1 MFAAMFTS
9 MRFHAFD
16 MERWQ
21 STWENEVDY
30 NLSESGVHP
39 LALAELLQLA
49 GDDVGDTLL
58 GYGQSNGSREL
69 RAHIARLYPG
79 ASESNVMVTNGSAE
93 ANFVA
98 MWQLLE
104 AGGEIAVIVPTYMQT
119 VGLAASSGASIRE
132 IPLREELGWQPA
144 PDDIA
149 AAVTDRTRAIVV
161 TNPNNPTGAVLDDA
175 ARRAILEAAGRT
187 GAWILADE
195 VYTGA
200 ELEGAETPTFFGSHP
215 RVIATSS
222 LSKAYGL
229 PGLRVGWI
237 VSDAETA
244 DQLWARTDYTTIS
257 PGTLTDRLAALALRP
272 DVRPRILERSRTL
285 LQDGLRTLEQ
295 WFQDR
300 GDFRYRAPDAGAIC
314 FARYDLPIRSIDLAE
329 RLRVECSV
337 LVVPGEH
344 FGMDRYT
351 RFGYGLRA
359 GELAGALD
367 RVSDVLDGITATA

>member
-1 MFAAMFTS
+1 MSTI
-9 MRFHAFD
+9 MRFQPFE

-39 LALAELLQLA
+39 LVLAELLDLA
-49 GDDVGDTLL
+49 RGDVGDTLL

-79 ASESNVMVTNGSAE
+79 ASEANVMVTNGSAE

-104 AGGEIAVIVPTYMQT
+104 AGGGAGEVVVIVPAYMQT
-119 VGLAASSGASIRE
+119 AGLAASFGVPVRH
-132 IPLREELGWQPA
+132 IPLREALGWQPD
-144 PDDIA
+144 PDDVA
-149 AAVTDRTRAIVV
+149 AAVTDRTRVVVV

-175 ARRAILEAAGRT
+175 ARRAILDAAART

-200 ELEGAETPTFFGSHP
+200 ELDGAETRSFFGSYP
-215 RVIATSS
+215 RVIATGS

-229 PGLRVGWI
+229 PGLRVGWVI
-237 VSDAETA
+237 SDAETA
-244 DQLWARTDYTTIS
+244 DRLWARTDYTTIS
-257 PGTLTDRLAALALRP
+257 PGALTDRLAALALRP
-272 DVRPRILERSRTL
+272 DVRPRILERSRAL
-285 LQDGLRTLEQ
+285 LRDGLRTLEQ
-295 WFQDR
+295 WFRDR

-314 FARYDLPIRSIDLAE
+314 FARYDLPVRSTDLAE
-329 RLRVECSV
+329 RLRVERSV
-337 LVVPGEH
+337 LIVPGEH
-344 FGMDRYT
+344 FGVDRT
-351 RFGYGLRA
+351 IRFGYGLPTHDLTA
-359 GELAGALD
+359 ALD
-367 RVSDVLDGITATA
+367 RVSDVLDAITATA